1 MKGFLTVAILGAL
14 TLFAVYAIADEKMS
28 DMKMKAASS
37 KSWTGEVVDTGCYLA
52 QEARGA
58 KHKECGTKCVAN
70 GMPMG
75 LLTNDGRLYLL
86 TMDHD
91 NADPYNQ
98 LKEWVGSMVVVT
110 GTPLERSGIKAID
123 VTGAKPVAVKAK

>member
-1 MKGFLTVAILGAL
+1 MKRFLTVAVLGAL
-14 TLFAVYAIADEKMS
+14 TLFASYAIAHEMG
-28 DMKMKAASS
+28 DMKMKAAAS

-52 QEARGA
+52 HEAKGE

-75 LLTNDGRLYLL
+75 LLTKDGKLFLL
-86 TMDHD
+86 TMNHD

-98 LKEWVGSMVVVT
+98 LKEMVGSTVEVS
-110 GTPLERSGIKAID
+110 GTSLERSGMKAID
-123 VTGAKPVAVKAK
+123 VTGAKTLAVNVK